1 MSDYAS
7 CHTTREKVV
16 YLAGPINGCTDDEA
30 NNWRDVVKDKVGAD
44 NCLDPMR
51 RDYRG
56 IEDQSVNE
64 IVIGDLTDINDSD
77 VMLANCWQVSWG
89 TAMEIHYAHGNGLR
103 VIVIIP
109 EGTRISPWLRYHSDA
124 IVHNIDEALALL

>member
-1 MSDYAS
+1 MI
-7 CHTTREKVV
+7 T

-30 NNWRDVVKDKVGAD
+30 NNWRDLAKKRLGDE

-56 IEDQSVNE
+56 IEDESVNE
-64 IVIGDLTDINDSD
+64 IVHGDLTDIENSY

-89 TAMEIHYAHGNGLR
+89 TAMEIRYAYDIGLR
-103 VIVIIP
+103 VIAVLP
-109 EGTRISPWLRYHSDA
+109 PDTRVSPWLRYHAEIFYSLDA
-124 IVHNIDEALALL
+124 ALDVIEATTV

>member
-1 MSDYAS
+1 MI
-7 CHTTREKVV
+7 T

-30 NNWRDVVKDKVGAD
+30 NNWRDLAKKRLGVE

-56 IEDQSVNE
+56 IEDQSTE
-64 IVIGDLTDINDSD
+64 AIVHGDLEDIDSSD

-89 TAMEIHYAHGNGLR
+89 TAMEIFYAAERGIR
-103 VIVIIP
+103 VFAVVP
-109 EGTRISPWLRYHSDA
+109 KTAKISPWLRYHAEIFFDLDDALDA
-124 IVHNIDEALALL
+124 IQ